1 MIMTFAFLAGKHRK
15 SPRLLEIARE
25 QSKNLNN
32 IVALT
37 TEFVKEQT
45 YHAKHRN
52 EWWNKDLT
60 DNQRA
65 WLSMLFGLIY
75 GAIIFAAMTI

>member
-1 MIMTFAFLAGKHRK
+1 MTFVFRAARHRK

-25 QSKNLNN
+25 QSKNLNS
-32 IVALT
+32 IVTLT

-75 GAIIFAAMTI
+75 GAIIFAAMTT